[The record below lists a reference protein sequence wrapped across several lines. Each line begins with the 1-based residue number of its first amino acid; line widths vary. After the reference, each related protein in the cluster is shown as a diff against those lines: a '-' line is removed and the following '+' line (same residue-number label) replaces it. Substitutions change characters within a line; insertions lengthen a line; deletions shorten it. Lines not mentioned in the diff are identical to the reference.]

1 MRGLLI
7 WAVFVMSISCQ
18 KVDLKEDTPDCIE
31 RKIIEFK
38 SDNSTCESGKQV
50 HRYIFQ
56 GEYVYVF
63 SPGNCGADML
73 ANVYNEDCVLIC
85 SLGGIAGNTTCNEE
99 EFSTNATNETL
110 IWEN

>member
-7 WAVFVMSISCQ
+7 WTVLVVLMSCEKI
-18 KVDLKEDTPDCIE
+18 DLQEETSNCIE

-38 SDNSTCESGKQV
+38 ADESNCKTGKKV
-50 HRYIFQ
+50 HRYVFQ
-56 GEYVYVF
+56 DEYVYVF
-63 SPGNCGADML
+63 SPGSCGADMM

-99 EFSTNATNETL
+99 EFSTNATDETL